1 MKRLRNENGY
11 SLLLVFFVLMF
22 ISIAGISLLTVSA
35 NSLKT
40 SSNER
45 TDQSIYYIAEAGLN
59 FKKAEMLTSLRQAE
73 EMAMKEVDKLQRQ
86 VINGQVIFSSKEEAR
101 NAYNTLYKTTVKSEL
116 KQLLLK
122 GESKITTQYNTFET
136 SNYKSPPY
144 SIVTIKL
151 TNSDNDLIYNL
162 ESSGY
167 IEGKRRKVIT
177 KIEIEPQNM
186 DIIPG
191 PPISSPGGGTGGGNN
206 GAGKNPYEDSFFNK
220 DGTNLVVTTPPNLN
234 GKAFRDSTKDKII
247 DGYVLNV
254 TRKDGENFESAVTRA
269 VSVIA
274 DPVIRELNKQY
285 LTHKNAC
292 ESNNFGDSEIFNSLS
307 TTKKNPQNI
316 KLTNNVVYIKGDISL
331 DKAALTLSSA
341 SPVNIVVCGSL
352 KGTNGKGSEL
362 LGKPA
367 TNINLFVMGEKTN
380 INNIA
385 LQTNYVFA
393 PTTSVDFGGNVGI
406 CSTLLVNSFTG
417 KGAGSY
423 GGFTSGCSKPTL
435 LDPPIDTNPSP
446 DSTSPS
452 YLPSNRP
459 LTSSITSDGII
470 ED

>member
-45 TDQSIYYIAEAGLN
+45 KDQTIYYIAEAGLN
-59 FKKAEMLTSLRQAE
+59 LKKAEMLTSLRQAE

-86 VINGQVIFSSKEEAR
+86 VMNGQVIFSSKEEAR

-116 KQLLLK
+116 KQLLLM

-136 SNYKSPPY
+136 SNYKSLPY
-144 SIVTIKL
+144 SIVTIEL
-151 TNSDNDLIYNL
+151 ANPNNDLIYIL

-177 KIEIEPQNM
+177 KIKIDPQTM
-186 DIIPG
+186 GITDG
-191 PPISSPGGGTGGGNN
+191 PSIGSPGNSSGGGNN
-206 GAGKNPYEDSFFNK
+206 GAGKNPYEDSFFNRE
-220 DGTNLVVTTPPNLN
+220 GTNLVVTTPPQLN
-234 GKAFRDSTKDKII
+234 GKDFRDSTKEKII
-247 DGYVLNV
+247 DDYVLNV
-254 TRKDGENFESAVTRA
+254 TKKNGENFETALNRA

-285 LTHKNAC
+285 LTHKKAC
-292 ESNNFGDSEIFNSLS
+292 ESNNFGDSKIYDSLS

-316 KLTNNVVYIKGDISL
+316 KLTNNVVYIRGDISL

-367 TNINLFVMGEKTN
+367 TNINLFVIGEKTN

-393 PTTSVDFGGNVGI
+393 PTTTVDFGGNVGI

-417 KGAGSY
+417 NGAGKG
-423 GGFTSGCSKPTL
+423 GGFTAGCSKPTL
-435 LDPPIDTNPSP
+435 LDPPVDTNPPP
-446 DSTSPS
+446 DSTTPT

-459 LTSSITSDGII
+459 LTSSITSDGIV
-470 ED
+470 EE